1 MRRVRAL
8 ADFHRRGLYDGRRR
22 TAQSILLRPLSDQQP
37 AALVMVQIKQLNR
50 RSLGSLAI
58 RRFNR
63 AEIFVLDDE
72 DASASDLNL
81 FVGGAWIGAGASA
94 RTRGVDS
101 VLACAAGGLN
111 TNRAVRVACYGRAAR
126 ASSAW
131 CAPRPSSATCAARSS
146 SATCAAR
153 STAGTAAASSPSL
166 RQRT

>member
-58 RRFNR
+58 GRFNR
-63 AEIFVLDDE
+63 AEIFALTADNE
-72 DASASDLNL
+72 EASASELNL
-81 FVGGAWIGAGASA
+81 FVGGGWIGARASA

-111 TNRAVRVACYGRAAR
+111 TNRAVRVAC
-126 ASSAW
+126 
-131 CAPRPSSATCAARSS
+131 
-146 SATCAAR
+146 
-153 STAGTAAASSPSL
+153 
-166 RQRT
+166 